1 MLKPFLSF
9 IGNPLGLSHIQ
20 IQDMRFFWL
29 SGLCNSIGMMGG
41 QVVLGWVILEI
52 TESPLMVG
60 IAMGIR
66 FAPNFFLGILA
77 GTIADMFDRR
87 RLMQIVNLINA
98 LANGA
103 IGILIFLDI
112 VEIWHILTL
121 TFLSGSMMTLY
132 MTARSGFTYDISGPE
147 KLVKGLAF
155 TNIGMRMGGLI
166 GSLVL
171 GVILGKFGADIAY
184 FVMVLSY
191 VLSTLTLIPIHFAG
205 RTGLTKKG
213 TVWANLRDLGIEVRR
228 NSELRI
234 LAVLVAVVEV
244 LGFSYMALL
253 PVLAKDVLNI
263 GAEGLGV
270 LFAFMSGGGMLGI
283 VVLSFF
289 KDIRRKGLL
298 WLLVLLGFACALIG
312 LGLATNL
319 YFAILFIILVSSMTG
334 LSDIFSQSL
343 MQFAVPDEFRG
354 RAMGVWNFAIGVMP
368 AGNIQAG
375 ALASVFGVTLALVSH
390 GTLLGIT
397 AIVSLLVLPKLR
409 KL

>member
-1 MLKPFLSF
+1 MITMLKPFLSF

-205 RTGLTKKG
+205 
-213 TVWANLRDLGIEVRR
+213 IEVRR

-234 LAVLVAVVEV
+234 LAVLVAVVDV